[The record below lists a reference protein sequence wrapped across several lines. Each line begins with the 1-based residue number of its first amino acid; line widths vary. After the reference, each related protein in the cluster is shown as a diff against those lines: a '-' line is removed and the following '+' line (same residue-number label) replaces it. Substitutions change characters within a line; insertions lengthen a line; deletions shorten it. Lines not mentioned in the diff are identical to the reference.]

1 MFRFLHGLERAFC
14 RRALANTLICGVLYF
29 TLAVGVNGVSESW
42 NEATSYWPAAGL
54 ALVGFLLR
62 GPVLI
67 PGIALANAAS
77 GAYLGVSTWPDVFWV
92 GAGAGVL
99 GWLGADELL
108 KVGLAW

>member
-42 NEATSYWPAAGL
+42 KEATSFWPAAGL

-77 GAYLGVSTWPDVFWV
+77 GGLPRGIDL
-92 GAGAGVL
+92 AGCVL
-99 GWLGADELL
+99 GRRGRWCPGV
-108 KVGLAW
+108 VGR